1 MQYRLTNAGNAMR
14 GFTMVELIAVLVIV
28 GVLAAVAAPRFFTR
42 SDFDAR
48 GFSDQ
53 TLAILRYAQKAAV
66 AERRTVC
73 VAFSAVGVAP
83 ATVTLTIGSAFGVAC
98 NTPLTGPD
106 GTVPYRITAPG
117 GIAFS
122 SSPATPLTFSPLG
135 QASPGQTIQV
145 AGAPNTITVVQET
158 GYVYVP

>member
-1 MQYRLTNAGNAMR
+1 MR

-73 VAFSAVGVAP
+73 VAFSASGVAP
-83 ATVTLTIGSAFGVAC
+83 ATVILTIGSAFGGAC

-106 GTVPYRITAPG
+106 GTAPYRITAPS
-117 GIAFS
+117 GISFGS
-122 SSPATPLTFSPLG
+122 LPAYPASFTFSPLG
-135 QASPGQTIQV
+135 QASAGQVIQV
-145 AGAPNTITVVQET
+145 TGAPNAITIEQET
-158 GYVYVP
+158 GYVH